1 MEDSQTPDDFEITLV
16 TKQMLNIVE
25 CSSSEKQGTL
35 TVLLGGQ
42 VGAAF
47 ALSSRA
53 ILIGRNPRAQVPVE
67 DDGVSRS
74 HARVFRR
81 ADGVYEIEDTAST
94 NGTFVDDVRVEGRVA
109 LQDGARVRIGNTLLR
124 FAMQDEIEW
133 EASKRVYEASVRDG
147 LTRAFNR
154 RYFEERLI
162 SEFAFAAR
170 HGSALCVLLVDI
182 DEFKRVNDR
191 YGHQCGDLVLRT
203 IGAELRTA
211 LRTEDVLA
219 RYGGEEFAVLARGIA
234 ASGARMLA
242 ERLRSTVERTRMEWE
257 GQSIAVTISV
267 GLAHNHSGAAA
278 TDPHRLVAAADKA
291 LYAAKDAGRNRIE
304 VARSPGRYVGVEHEE
319 LVILSPAAQAKQRV
333 WEVNTA
339 PQDESHEPVRLPPD
353 LRHPP
358 KTPKG

>member
-35 TVLLGGQ
+35 TVLLGAQ

-47 ALSSRA
+47 ALNSRA

-74 HARVFRR
+74 HARIFRR
-81 ADGVYEIEDTAST
+81 ADGAYEIEDTTST
-94 NGTFVDDVRVEGRVA
+94 NGTFVDDLRVEGRVQ

-124 FAMQDEIEW
+124 FALQDEIEW

-242 ERLRSTVERTRMEWE
+242 ERLRSTVERARMEWE
-257 GQSIAVTISV
+257 GQPIAVTISV
-267 GLAHNHSGAAA
+267 GMAHNHSGAAA

-291 LYAAKDAGRNRIE
+291 LYAAKGAGRNRIE
-304 VARSPGRYVGVEHEE
+304 VARSPGRYAGVEQEE
-319 LVILSPAAQAKQRV
+319 IVVSPAAQAKQRV
-333 WEVNTA
+333 WEVTTA